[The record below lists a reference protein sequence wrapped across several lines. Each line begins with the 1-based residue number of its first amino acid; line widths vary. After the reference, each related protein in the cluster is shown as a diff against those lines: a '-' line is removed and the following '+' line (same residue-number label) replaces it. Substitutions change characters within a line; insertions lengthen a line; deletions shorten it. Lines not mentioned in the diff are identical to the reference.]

1 MKKLFISTVFVL
13 SSIVTFGQTTW
24 KSDIM
29 HSNLGFIVKH
39 LTISEINGR
48 FTEFNVTVNT
58 SKADYSDAQVELT
71 AQVASINT
79 DVEARDNHLRSADFF
94 DAENYPTL
102 TFKSTSMEKV
112 DDNNGKLLG
121 DLTFHG
127 VTKPVVLN
135 VHYFGTVINSQSQA
149 ETAGFQI
156 IGEVKRSDFELG
168 TGFPEALIS
177 NTIKIVANI
186 QFSPIKK

>member
-112 DDNNGKLLG
+112 DANNGKLLG

-177 NTIKIVANI
+177 NTIKIVANV

>member
-58 SKADYSDAQVELT
+58 SKADYSDAQVELI
-71 AQVASINT
+71 AQVASIKT

-112 DDNNGKLLG
+112 DANNGKLLG

>member
-48 FTEFNVTVNT
+48 FTEFNITVNT
-58 SKADYSDAQVELT
+58 SKADYSDAQVELI

-112 DDNNGKLLG
+112 DANNGKLLG

-177 NTIKIVANI
+177 NTIKIVANV

>member
-1 MKKLFISTVFVL
+1 MKKLFISTAFVL

-71 AQVASINT
+71 AQIASINT